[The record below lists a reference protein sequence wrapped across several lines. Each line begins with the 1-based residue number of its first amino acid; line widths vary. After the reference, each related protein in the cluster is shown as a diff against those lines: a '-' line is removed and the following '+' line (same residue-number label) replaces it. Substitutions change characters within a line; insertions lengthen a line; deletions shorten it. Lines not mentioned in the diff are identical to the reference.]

1 MYSDAI
7 SSTPNPQQTLRKH
20 SSISPERLIEEK
32 REALIDEELSERSGF
47 EIAAAYQSLC
57 GALLAQTLSALSRRS
72 IRLKD
77 QIVDKRVKREW
88 IAGTRSIISF
98 REMCDALS
106 IDPERTAES
115 IWEHAENPS
124 GSPINRTV
132 MGVLQNAD

>member
-1 MYSDAI
+1 MYSDAM
-7 SSTPNPQQTLRKH
+7 SSTQKLQQTLRKP
-20 SSISPERLIEEK
+20 SSISPEKLIDEK
-32 REALIDEELSERSGF
+32 REALIDDYLSERSGF

-57 GALLAQTLSALSRRS
+57 GALLAQTLSALGRRS

-88 IAGTRSIISF
+88 IGGTRSIISF
-98 REMCDALS
+98 EDMCEALS
-106 IDPERTAES
+106 IDPNRTADS
-115 IWEHAENPS
+115 IREHAENPN

>member
-1 MYSDAI
+1 MYSDAM
-7 SSTPNPQQTLRKH
+7 SSTPNQQPILKKP
-20 SSISPERLIEEK
+20 SSISLEKLIDEK
-32 REALIDEELSERSGF
+32 RAALIDEGLSERSGF

-57 GALLAQTLSALSRRS
+57 GALLAQTLSALGRRS

-77 QIVDKRVKREW
+77 QIRDKRVKREW
-88 IAGTRSIISF
+88 VAGTHSIISF
-98 REMCDALS
+98 AEMCEALS

-115 IWEHAENPS
+115 IREHAENPS